1 MGVNSTLTWCYAPVI
16 LNFILFSPDSCLSG
30 LFTYGFFFLECHKA
44 SVYWTPYLL
53 FMPFHPS
60 KFSQNEI
67 RCRFLCKSRNTVYLS
82 PTCYC
87 LFNCIFYLNT
97 GTVSTLLTDVSP
109 LPDTVLDTMQ
119 VSHKQSLNE
128 WAINYVSHS
137 SSRQHS
143 GILCHLLH
151 QCPATLSAFR

>member
-1 MGVNSTLTWCYAPVI
+1 MHQSSWISFSSARILVSLDFSHTVSSFWSAIKLLST
-16 LNFILFSPDSCLSG
+16 
-30 LFTYGFFFLECHKA
+30 E
-44 SVYWTPYLL
+44 LL
-53 FMPFHPS
+53 IYYMPFRPS

-109 LPDTVLDTMQ
+109 SPDTVLDTMQ

-143 GILCHLLH
+143 GILWHLLH